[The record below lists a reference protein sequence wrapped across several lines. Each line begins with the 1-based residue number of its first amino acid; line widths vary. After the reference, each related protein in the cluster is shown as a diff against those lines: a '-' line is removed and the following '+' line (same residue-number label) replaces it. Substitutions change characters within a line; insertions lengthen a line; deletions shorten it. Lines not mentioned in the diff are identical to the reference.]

1 MCAKVLYQTA
11 KFIQNI
17 AKIDLKS
24 PIGFLKDRNK
34 LKNFFWYIRPIF
46 PYGGGQPMKS
56 DKLSSRSPLYWVSRK
71 GTQTK
76 VYHWPPQIVNIG
88 CLDCKYDIV
97 LTQGF
102 KNPIGLLKWKY
113 CIYWGGALLKD
124 YWKFIVS
131 VCGCLPPFPPH
142 KCSNWWLFLFSLLKT
157 SLLNYF

>member
-1 MCAKVLYQTA
+1 MCANVLYETA
-11 KFIQNI
+11 KFIQYI
-17 AKIDLKS
+17 ARIDLKS
-24 PIGFLKDRNK
+24 PIGFLKDTNK
-34 LKNFFWYIRPIF
+34 VKHFFWYIGPIF

-56 DKLSSRSPLYWVSRK
+56 DNLSSRSPLYWVSRE

-113 CIYWGGALLKD
+113 CIYWGGGSFIERLL
-124 YWKFIVS
+124 
-131 VCGCLPPFPPH
+131 
-142 KCSNWWLFLFSLLKT
+142 
-157 SLLNYF
+157 